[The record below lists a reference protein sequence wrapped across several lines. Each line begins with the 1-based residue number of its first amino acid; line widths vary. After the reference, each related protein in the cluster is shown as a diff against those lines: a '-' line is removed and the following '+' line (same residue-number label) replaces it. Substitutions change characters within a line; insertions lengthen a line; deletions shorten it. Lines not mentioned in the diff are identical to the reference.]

1 MTLQRY
7 SGSVALGDLKTK
19 SELRLAEVLGAL
31 SLATDLGDGFPLE
44 KALRGSLLAVA
55 LGREL
60 GLSEQDLSDTYYAAM
75 LSSLGCT
82 GFAHELA
89 SAVGG
94 NELTWK
100 ADIATVDSG
109 RPVEILTQTV
119 LHLAEDRPPLE
130 RAGLFLRMLP
140 RGWRF
145 FELSVTATC
154 EAADRLAGRLGM
166 SAGVRRGLAHVF
178 TRWDGKGVPA
188 VAGDAIALAGRIA
201 HFALVVEIFH
211 RLGGRDAATAMVRQ
225 RRGDFDPT
233 LATLFLRIGPD
244 LLPPLETE
252 SVWDSALAA
261 EPEPRALVTERGLD
275 EVAKAMGDFVDLKS
289 AFTLGHS
296 SGVAQLA
303 EAAARLMPLP
313 EAQVT
318 AVRRAG
324 LVHDLGRIGVPNGIW
339 EKPGPLSAS
348 AWERVRLHPYF
359 TERIL
364 VRSAALQPFAQLAG
378 SHHERLDGSGYHR
391 GVPATML
398 SSSCRLLAAADVYHA
413 MTEERPH
420 RSALSRGA
428 AAAQLGAEVSAGRL
442 DGQVANAVLEAAGH
456 QRSRARPS
464 WPAGLS
470 DREVEVLRLVAVGT
484 SDKQI
489 GKQLF
494 ISEVTVHHHVR
505 HIYDKIGFSTRAGA
519 ALFAMEHDLIRRA
532 SAEE

>member
-1 MTLQRY
+1 M
-7 SGSVALGDLKTK
+7 ALGDLKTK
-19 SELRLAEVLGAL
+19 SEVRLAEVLGTL

-60 GLSEQDLSDTYYAAM
+60 GLREQDLSDAYYAAM

-82 GFAHELA
+82 AFAHELA
-89 SAVGG
+89 AAVGG
-94 NELTWK
+94 DDLKMK
-100 ADIATVDSG
+100 ADIATVDAG
-109 RPVEILTQTV
+109 RPVELLTQV
-119 LHLAEDRPPLE
+119 LFHLAADRPPLE
-130 RAGLFLRMLP
+130 RAGLVLGMLR
-140 RGWRF
+140 RGRQF
-145 FELSVTATC
+145 YELSVTTNC

-166 SAGVRRGLAHVF
+166 SEGVRRGLAHVF
-178 TRWDGKGVPA
+178 TRWDGKGVPT
-188 VAGDAIALAGRIA
+188 VAGDAIALTGRIA
-201 HFALVVEIFH
+201 HFVLIVEIMH
-211 RLGGRDAATAMVRQ
+211 RLGGPAAATTMVRR
-225 RRGDFDPT
+225 RRGEFDPSLT
-233 LATLFLRIGPD
+233 SIFLRIAPD
-244 LLPPLETE
+244 LLSQLETE

-261 EPEPRALVTERGLD
+261 EPEPRPLVTESGLD
-275 EVAKAMGDFVDLKS
+275 EVAKAMADFVDLKS

-303 EAAARLMPLP
+303 EAAARLIPLP
-313 EAQVT
+313 ETQVT

-324 LVHDLGRIGVPNGIW
+324 LVHDLGRVSVPNGIW

-348 AWERVRLHPYF
+348 AWERVRLHSYF

-364 VRSAALQPFAQLAG
+364 VRSAALQPFTQLAG

-398 SSSCRLLAAADVYHA
+398 STSCRLLAAADAYHA

-420 RSALSRGA
+420 RPALSRGA

-442 DGQVANAVLEAAGH
+442 DREAANAVLEAAGH

-470 DREVEVLRLVAVGT
+470 DREVEVLRLVAGGK

-489 GKQLF
+489 GKKLF

-505 HIYDKIGFSTRAGA
+505 HIYDKIGVSTRAGA
-519 ALFAMEHDLIRRA
+519 ALFAMEHDLIHRA